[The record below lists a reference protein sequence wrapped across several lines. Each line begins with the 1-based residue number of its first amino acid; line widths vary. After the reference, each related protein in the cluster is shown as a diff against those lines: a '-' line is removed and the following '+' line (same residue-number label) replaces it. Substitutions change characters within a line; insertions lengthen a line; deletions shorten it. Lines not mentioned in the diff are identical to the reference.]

1 MRPWVNANMTAV
13 AKLSHAVPAY
23 AASVGGC
30 QEHIRAT
37 EAFSPSMNDHLCWPQ
52 VSQCSTQPMEER
64 PSHGLLLQD
73 SLKSCQSWH
82 AHSMPNSPCMMQRQ
96 PTGDSIGA
104 AHIEGR
110 MSSWPREHRGPFA
123 SEEAAGPV
131 HAQWCFQEWP
141 QPVFKVQTDALEDDA
156 TSPLAVAPR
165 PRTTTSKRR

>member
-73 SLKSCQSWH
+73 SLKVVPVLARALH
-82 AHSMPNSPCMMQRQ
+82 AQQ
-96 PTGDSIGA
+96 PLHDAAA
-104 AHIEGR
+104 AHRGQHWR
-110 MSSWPREHRGPFA
+110 GPHRGQDVQLA
-123 SEEAAGPV
+123 TGAQGPIRIRGGGRARPCAV
-131 HAQWCFQEWP
+131 VLP
-141 QPVFKVQTDALEDDA
+141 R
-156 TSPLAVAPR
+156 VAPAGLQGADGCAGG
-165 PRTTTSKRR
+165 